1 MTAQEFLVGVLEGV
15 LDGDS
20 VSPVR
25 ARQGLEAGGVKLP
38 AIIWRLD
45 GDQHE
50 DSVDGPAFPHTRFFE
65 IECRAI
71 DCPSSQNIAN
81 AVLEQLQPRLVV
93 LVADYDEPDDPSQQK
108 GEYYSHILEVG
119 LSE

>member
-20 VSPVR
+20 VSAVR

-38 AIIWRLD
+38 AIIWRLS

-50 DSVDGPAFPHTRFFE
+50 TSMDGPAFPHARFFE

-71 DCPSSQNIAN
+71 DCPSAQNLAKT
-81 AVLEQLQPRLVV
+81 VLDNLSPRLEWT
-93 LVADYDEPDDPSQQK
+93 LADHDEPDDPSQQK